1 MKKRLCYHSSSWH
14 VAINFHVKHSL
25 HGVSVNSVGFHD
37 VSVHEE
43 GMHTSVGVHCMG
55 MHRIGTYSMNIPGV
69 GTDKK
74 DSYSAVIILL
84 IISAYLRRTHFFLL
98 HVIE

>member
-1 MKKRLCYHSSSWH
+1 MKNRFCYHSSSWH
-14 VAINFHVKHSL
+14 VAINFHVKHTL
-25 HGVSVNSVGFHD
+25 HGVSVNSMGLHD
-37 VSVHEE
+37 VSVREA

-74 DSYSAVIILL
+74 GQFFSSNDIINYQCLFKKN
-84 IISAYLRRTHFFLL
+84 TFFP
-98 HVIE
+98 ITCR

>member
-1 MKKRLCYHSSSWH
+1 MKNRFCYRSNSWH
-14 VAINFHVKHSL
+14 VAINFHVKHTL
-25 HGVSVNSVGFHD
+25 HGVSVNSMGLHD
-37 VSVHEE
+37 VSVREA

-74 DSYSAVIILL
+74 GQLFSSNHIIN
-84 IISAYLRRTHFFLL
+84 ISAYLTRTHFFVL
-98 HVIE
+98 HVAE